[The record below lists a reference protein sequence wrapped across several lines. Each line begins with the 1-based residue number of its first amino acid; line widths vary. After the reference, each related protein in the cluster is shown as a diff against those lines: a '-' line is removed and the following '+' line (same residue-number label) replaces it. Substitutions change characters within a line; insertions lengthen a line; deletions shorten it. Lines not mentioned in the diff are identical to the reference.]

1 MLSLPSAGSETA
13 RELRKSNFCMVR
25 AYRAYVC
32 VWDINRFLQ
41 CTSVLANK
49 TGFVN
54 REILVNKEK
63 KMVSVN
69 ISEGRLSYRTRKFN
83 FCEL

>member
-1 MLSLPSAGSETA
+1 MFSLPSAGSETA

-25 AYRAYVC
+25 AYRAYMC

-41 CTSVLANK
+41 CTSVLAK
-49 TGFVN
+49 KEFVN
-54 REILVNKEK
+54 REILVNREK